1 MGGATLWAKGP
12 SRRVS
17 PSNNQRSGR
26 GDGRKLIVFH
36 AESRSAVIF
45 GAGNVG
51 RGFLGHLLSQSGYAL
66 TFVDIDERIV
76 QAINARGAYT
86 LRLADDEH
94 SEDLPI
100 GPARAVHVS
109 DVAAVA
115 EAIATAD
122 IGVTAVGARALPH
135 IAPLLAAGLSQRAR
149 NRLPIPLNFIICEN
163 LKGADGTLRDLVR
176 SHLPLELH
184 AYLHERVGFVM
195 AVIARMET
203 LPPPDVRAADP
214 TLIIAEPY
222 WHLPVDRA
230 AFVGPIP
237 PIIGLEP
244 RDRFHAWVDWKLYI
258 HNAGHAVLAYLGY
271 RRGHAL
277 GYQALADPAVRPW
290 CERAMRESAQALT
303 AEHGFDLA
311 ELESHIADLLRRFAN
326 RGLGD
331 PITRLARDPLRKL
344 APSDRLIGAASLCL
358 RHGVYPDALAWG
370 AAAALTFDDADDP
383 SAVELQR
390 RLRKD
395 GLKRVLSEV
404 CGIDPAG
411 ELGALIAAR
420 YQQLQAGDWPS
431 APP

>member
-1 MGGATLWAKGP
+1 ML
-12 SRRVS
+12 
-17 PSNNQRSGR
+17 
-26 GDGRKLIVFH
+26 H
-36 AESRSAVIF
+36 AEGRSAVIF

-66 TFVDIDERIV
+66 TFVDIDERII

-86 LRLADDEH
+86 LRLADDERR
-94 SEDLPI
+94 EDLQI
-100 GPARAVHVS
+100 GPARGIHVS
-109 DVAAVA
+109 DTAAIAQAVA
-115 EAIATAD
+115 VAD

-135 IAPLLAAGLSQRAR
+135 IAPLLAAGLAERAR
-149 NRLPIPLNFIICEN
+149 HRPQAPLNFIICEN
-163 LKGADGTLRDLVR
+163 LKGADAILRDLVR
-176 SHLPLELH
+176 AHLPSNLH
-184 AYLHERVGFVM
+184 AYLSERVGFVM

-230 AFVGPIP
+230 GFVGPIP
-237 PIIGLEP
+237 SIVGLEP

-258 HNAGHAVLAYLGY
+258 HNAGHAVLAYLGH
-271 RRGHAL
+271 RRGHTL

-290 CERAMRESAQALT
+290 CERAMRESSQALT
-303 AEHGFDLA
+303 AEHGFDPA
-311 ELESHIADLLRRFAN
+311 ELESHVADLLRRFAN

-331 PITRLARDPLRKL
+331 PIARLARDPLRKL

-370 AAAALTFDDADDP
+370 AAAALTFDDAEDP

-390 RLRKD
+390 RLRD
-395 GLKRVLSEV
+395 EGLERVLSEV
-404 CGIDPAG
+404 CGVHPTD

-420 YQQLQAGDWPS
+420 YWRLQAGEWPS
-431 APP
+431 APA

>member
-1 MGGATLWAKGP
+1 MLPTE
-12 SRRVS
+12 
-17 PSNNQRSGR
+17 
-26 GDGRKLIVFH
+26 D
-36 AESRSAVIF
+36 RSAVIF

-51 RGFLGHLLSQSGYAL
+51 RGFLGHVLSQSGYAL
-66 TFVDIDERIV
+66 TFVDIDERII
-76 QAINARGAYT
+76 QAINARGVYT

-94 SEDLPI
+94 SEDLQI
-100 GPARAVHVS
+100 GPARGIHVS
-109 DVAAVA
+109 DAAAVA
-115 EAIATAD
+115 QAVAVAD

-135 IAPLLAAGLSQRAR
+135 IAPLLAAGLAERAR
-149 NRLPIPLNFIICEN
+149 NRPQAPLNFIICEN
-163 LKGADGTLRDLVR
+163 LKGADAILRDLVR
-176 SHLPLELH
+176 AHLPPDLH
-184 AYLHERVGFVM
+184 AYLSERVGFVM

-230 AFVGPIP
+230 GFVGPIP
-237 PIIGLEP
+237 SIIGLEP

-290 CERAMRESAQALT
+290 CERAMRESSQALVT
-303 AEHGFDLA
+303 EHGFDPA
-311 ELESHIADLLRRFAN
+311 ELEAHVADLLRRFAN

-331 PITRLARDPLRKL
+331 PIARLARDPLRKL

-370 AAAALTFDDADDP
+370 AAAALTFDDPEDP

-390 RLRKD
+390 RLRD
-395 GLKRVLSEV
+395 EGLERVLSEV
-404 CGIDPAG
+404 CGLDPTD
-411 ELGALIAAR
+411 ELGALIATR
-420 YQQLQAGDWPS
+420 YRRLRAGEWPP
-431 APP
+431 APA